1 MKKKKTETRLYV
13 ELLRVHDY
21 PIDNVMA
28 LKLAS
33 RPNTPGRIWKAQTLR
48 RSFLPQFLPNAVYT
62 IQQLPSWTRII
73 TLKGMNSSLLF
84 WRTGKVDQA

>member
-1 MKKKKTETRLYV
+1 V

-48 RSFLPQFLPNAVYT
+48 RSFLPHFQTLSIPFNSDLHARK
-62 IQQLPSWTRII
+62 PSHLI
-73 TLKGMNSSLLF
+73 
-84 WRTGKVDQA
+84 V